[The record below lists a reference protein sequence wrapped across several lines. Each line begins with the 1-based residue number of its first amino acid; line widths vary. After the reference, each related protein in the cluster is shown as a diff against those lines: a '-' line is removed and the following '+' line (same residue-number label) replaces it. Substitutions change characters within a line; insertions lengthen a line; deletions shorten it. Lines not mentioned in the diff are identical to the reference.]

1 MKIKELPDFRHDWNI
16 MFQEGNLDLLEYVV
30 DVANKFHP
38 YFDGQDI
45 SQSEDPIIFND
56 RYIESTLDLRGRYDR
71 MRSMGWLKDC
81 SWEDF
86 EMNNSNAGILDTS
99 FREKFMDKQLQN
111 TIAAYGLDVSKF
123 WYLILYVNDYVK
135 DTCVGAYKVGTPLI
149 EDLNEMNEKLSEASE
164 ITFTEGGKKKFST
177 DRKEVIDVLRLA
189 MQHFINDYNNIV
201 ENPDEKIRERLKAI
215 GLDNVIHNA
224 STLHLHESV
233 TIDLSYRQ
241 YKFAEMMLYFL
252 KDKKGKN
259 PPHTTEMVFK
269 EKHFFV
275 SMLLYVVGLYAED
288 DEEIARKK
296 WYEPY
301 YNDKD
306 NRNLSNLVRN
316 YKNRKFPNS
325 APKIY
330 WK

>member
-149 EDLNEMNEKLSEASE
+149 EDLNEMNEKLWSFLVDEYFHARRQTNPNSM
-164 ITFTEGGKKKFST
+164 GRRHWKLWFST
-177 DRKEVIDVLRLA
+177 LPNL
-189 MQHFINDYNNIV
+189 
-201 ENPDEKIRERLKAI
+201 
-215 GLDNVIHNA
+215 
-224 STLHLHESV
+224 T
-233 TIDLSYRQ
+233 
-241 YKFAEMMLYFL
+241 
-252 KDKKGKN
+252 
-259 PPHTTEMVFK
+259 
-269 EKHFFV
+269 
-275 SMLLYVVGLYAED
+275 LYVYLAGTDL
-288 DEEIARKK
+288 
-296 WYEPY
+296 
-301 YNDKD
+301 
-306 NRNLSNLVRN
+306 
-316 YKNRKFPNS
+316 FP
-325 APKIY
+325 
-330 WK
+330 